1 MISQPPLLESAIDP
15 TWILAGFVLL
25 AVASVAYA
33 AWWSAR
39 ARDPIPLSACAG
51 ALVCSLNEPFF
62 DVLGK
67 IVYADNHA
75 VAYTGF
81 ERDIPWFLVLGYI
94 PWVGLVPCFVA
105 CMMQTGVSR
114 RSLYLLAAGSFVSVV
129 VVESLGNAFGGWTYY
144 GEAPLKFL
152 VVAPQLAPVPVV
164 GGLLIFALA
173 HPLRGWIRA
182 AVAFV
187 ASTVALPMVFA
198 GASWPLYVGLHF
210 DLPVWLDW
218 ILGLSMLA
226 LTAAVV
232 VAAVTIAEK
241 VRNSADSAPKVLSK

>member
-1 MISQPPLLESAIDP
+1 M
-15 TWILAGFVLL
+15 
-25 AVASVAYA
+25 
-33 AWWSAR
+33 
-39 ARDPIPLSACAG
+39 
-51 ALVCSLNEPFF
+51 CSLNEPSY

-114 RSLYLLAAGSFVSVV
+114 RSLYLLAAGSFV
-129 VVESLGNAFGGWTYY
+129 
-144 GEAPLKFL
+144 
-152 VVAPQLAPVPVV
+152 
-164 GGLLIFALA
+164 A
-173 HPLRGWIRA
+173 HPLRGWNRA

-241 VRNSADSAPKVLSK
+241 VRNSADSAPKVLSE